1 LRVKKKLMARPSTS
15 VVAAEGTGV
24 PKARA
29 HTAPGGTSRCRSARN
44 ICGIIRAFTSGGTE
58 RDANKSLELP
68 KKDLRSRYE
77 NYLLCAALMELQPR

>member
-29 HTAPGGTSRCRSARN
+29 HTAPGGTSRCRRARN
-44 ICGIIRAFTSGGTE
+44 ICGIIRAFALLW
-58 RDANKSLELP
+58 RDGEGREASSCRKWISDPLIYNV
-68 KKDLRSRYE
+68 
-77 NYLLCAALMELQPR
+77 AALMELQPR